1 MQIIGIGTGGSQIAA
16 ELAKHEA
23 YGVLLIDTSF
33 PDSLNNIN
41 TVLIEKQE
49 TINDYEEKTKL
60 DIENKV
66 RYNNVHVFLF
76 GGGKTTGITLR
87 TLEKIKDKKIIIHYV
102 RPEENFLSN
111 KQKLRERMTS
121 GILQELSRSG
131 VFNKIYLYDTTEV
144 LKGAE
149 VSFLQKK
156 DYVASTIAG
165 MFHMINYIKN
175 TKGLFSNIEEP
186 SEVNRISSFGMVDPE
201 TGGEVLHFSLDNVR
215 EKCYYF
221 VMSKRALETPGVVEK
236 INNQIQKNSEQASF
250 KIIDSEW
257 HENHVYVEAF
267 TNVVQTT
274 QNKSEK

>member
-16 ELAKHEA
+16 ELAKHET
-23 YGVLLIDTSF
+23 YDILLIDTSF
-33 PDSLNNIN
+33 PDNLNNVN
-41 TVLIEKQE
+41 TILIEKQE
-49 TINDYEEKTKL
+49 TINDYERSIKL
-60 DIENKV
+60 DINKKV
-66 RYNNVHVFLF
+66 GYNNIHVFLF

-87 TLEKIKDKKIIIHYV
+87 TLEKIKKKKITIHYV

-111 KQKLRERMTS
+111 KQRLRERMTS

-131 VFNKIYLYDTTEV
+131 VFSKIYLYDASEV
-144 LKGAE
+144 LKGTE
-149 VSFLQKK
+149 ISFLQKK

-165 MFHMINYIKN
+165 IFHMINYIKN

-186 SEVNRISSFGMVDPE
+186 SEVNRISSFGMVNPE
-201 TGGEVLHFSLDNVR
+201 TGGEILHFPLDNIR

-221 VMSKRALETPGVVEK
+221 VMSKKALETPGVVEK

-257 HENHVYVEAF
+257 PENHVYVEAF

-274 QNKSEK
+274 QNKTEK